1 MLLPFLPILS
11 PLTFLITLIGRIVQQ
26 LVTAEGGASMRG
38 DRWTNRLTINKVN
51 HASLRW
57 THDDPL
63 FDASLFVVVVVVLPR
78 LLALGTP
85 CKVA

>member
-1 MLLPFLPILS
+1 MRRSCQKDPSLSGKTLL
-11 PLTFLITLIGRIVQQ
+11 GK
-26 LVTAEGGASMRG
+26 GRG
-38 DRWTNRLTINKVN
+38 DRWTNRLTFNKVN

-63 FDASLFVVVVVVLPR
+63 FDASLFVVVVVLPR
-78 LLALGTP
+78 FLALGTL